1 MKYFVFD
8 ILPELTFR
16 TSRSGGS
23 GGQHVNKTESK
34 VEVSFDIL
42 QSVIIDEATRE
53 ILLHKLKNKLSEGV
67 LSVYSQ
73 EDRSQVRNREKAVQK
88 LLETLEKALVPV
100 VKRKKTK
107 VSKAAKA
114 KRKESKIKK
123 SEVKENRK
131 KIRY

>member
-1 MKYFVFD
+1 MKYFAYD
-8 ILPELTFR
+8 ILPELSFR

-34 VEVSFDIL
+34 VEVSFDIQHSAIL
-42 QSVIIDEATRE
+42 DETTRE
-53 ILLHKLKNKLSEGV
+53 ILLQKLGGKLTSGV

-73 EDRSQVRNREKAVQK
+73 EDRSQIKNREKAIEK
-88 LLETLEKALVPV
+88 LLALLDKAMVPT

-107 VSKAAKA
+107 ITKAAKA

-131 KIRY
+131 KFRY

>member
-1 MKYFVFD
+1 MRYFVYD
-8 ILPELTFR
+8 ISGELKFK

-34 VEVSFDIL
+34 VEVYYDIAHSPVL
-42 QSVIIDEATRE
+42 DESTRA
-53 ILLHKLKNKLSEGV
+53 ILLEKLHKKLNDGV

-73 EDRSQVRNREKAVQK
+73 DDRSQVRNKEKAIEK
-88 LLETLEKALVPV
+88 LLLILDKALVPV

-107 VSKAAKA
+107 ISKAAKQ
-114 KRKESKIKK
+114 KRLETKKKK

-131 KIRY
+131 KLRF